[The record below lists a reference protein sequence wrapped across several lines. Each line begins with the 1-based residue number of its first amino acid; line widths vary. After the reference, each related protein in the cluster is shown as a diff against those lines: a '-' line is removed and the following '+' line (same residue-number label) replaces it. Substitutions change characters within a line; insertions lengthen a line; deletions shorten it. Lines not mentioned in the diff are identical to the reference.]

1 MITRWALH
9 VTEDSFTEIAI
20 TLLAPYFAWV
30 LGELAHA
37 SAVLACVAGGIYLR
51 QHFSE
56 VVAPATRIHGRAA
69 WDLLVFMLNGVL
81 FILIGLH
88 LGVLSESVP
97 AAPFGSLTIAGT
109 LATATGI
116 LERRR

>member
-56 VVAPATRIHGRAA
+56 VVAPATRIQGRAV
-69 WDLLVFMLNGVL
+69 WDLLVFMLNAVI
-81 FILIGLH
+81 FILIGLQR
-88 LGVLSESVP
+88 GVLRGAVRSP
-97 AAPFGSLTIAGT
+97 PCGPPLFP
-109 LATATGI
+109 GI
-116 LERRR
+116 